1 MAIYE
6 ITQKEFRR
14 IEEKGFSASG
24 LRERSDIQRLLR
36 TQIEVI
42 GDDLYVLTEEF
53 SEWEESKR
61 RIDLLAVD
69 ANANLVVIEIK
80 RTAEGGHMDLQAI
93 RYAAMVSAMT
103 FQRAVQIHADF
114 LANIGE
120 DPSKAESRLLEF
132 LDWSEPN
139 EDAFAADTRIIL
151 VSADFGKELTTSVLW
166 LIDHGIDVQCVRIKP
181 YRDQDRT
188 LVDVQQIIPLP
199 EANEYQVQLREKG
212 SEGRKQRAER
222 YDIRKKFWEG
232 VVAYAK
238 KKDGRH
244 ANIKPG
250 SYSWI
255 GAGSGIRG
263 LGLNLAVG
271 QLSCQAE
278 LYVDRGEREENKSI
292 FDQLV
297 AHRNQIEAA
306 FPFPIEW
313 ERLDHRRACRIK
325 SVITD
330 GGYRTPEANWPAL
343 QQALVDRM
351 AALEKALRPYLDKLQ
366 IQR

>member
-1 MAIYE
+1 MPIYE
-6 ITQKEFRR
+6 VTPKEFRR
-14 IEEKGFSASG
+14 IEEKGFSISG
-24 LRERSDIQRLLR
+24 LKERSDIQRLLR
-36 TQIEVI
+36 KQIDVVGE
-42 GDDLYVLTEEF
+42 DLYVLTEEF
-53 SEWEESKR
+53 SEWDESKR
-61 RIDLLAVD
+61 RIDLLAID

-80 RTAEGGHMDLQAI
+80 RTTDGGHMELQAI

-103 FQRAVQIHADF
+103 FERAVQIHATF

-120 DPSKAESRLLEF
+120 DSTKAESRLLEF

-166 LIDHGIDVQCVRIKP
+166 LIDHGIDIQCVRIKP

-199 EANEYQVQLREKG
+199 EANDYQIQLREKG

-232 VVAYAK
+232 VVAIARENR
-238 KKDGRH
+238 GRH

-250 SYSWI
+250 RYTWI

-263 LGLNLAVG
+263 LGLNLAVT
-271 QLSCQAE
+271 QQTSKAE
-278 LYVDRGEREENKSI
+278 LYIDRGDRDENKSI
-292 FDQLV
+292 FDQLY
-297 AHRNQIEAA
+297 AHRKEIEASL
-306 FPFPIEW
+306 PFSLEW
-313 ERLDHRRACRIK
+313 ERLDNRRACRIK
-325 SVITD
+325 SDITD
-330 GGYRTPEANWPAL
+330 GGYRAPEEKWPAV
-343 QQALVDRM
+343 QRELVQRI
-351 AALEKALRPYLDKLQ
+351 AALEKALRPYMDALQ
-366 IQR
+366 L

>member
-1 MAIYE
+1 MPIYE
-6 ITQKEFRR
+6 VTQKQFRR
-14 IEEKGFSASG
+14 IEEGDFAASG

-36 TQIEVI
+36 TQIDVI
-42 GDDLYVLTEEF
+42 SEDLYVLTEEF

-69 ANANLVVIEIK
+69 ANANLVVVELK
-80 RTAEGGHMDLQAI
+80 RTSDGGYMELQAI
-93 RYAAMVSAMT
+93 RYAAMASAIT
-103 FQRAVQIHADF
+103 FERAVQIHAAF

-120 DPSKAESRLLEF
+120 DPAKAESRLLEF
-132 LDWSEPN
+132 LDWSEPDK
-139 EDAFAADTRIIL
+139 EAFAADTRIIL
-151 VSADFGKELTTSVLW
+151 LSADFSKELTSSVLW
-166 LIDHGIDVQCVRIKP
+166 LIDHGMDIRCIRMRP
-181 YRDQDRT
+181 YKDGERT

-199 EANEYQVQLREKG
+199 EAHDYQIQLREKG

-232 VVAYAK
+232 IVAVAK
-238 KKDGRH
+238 EKSGHH

-263 LGLNLAVG
+263 LALNLAVF

-278 LYVDRGEREENKSI
+278 LYIDRGEREENKSI
-292 FDQLV
+292 FDQLIT
-297 AHRNQIEAA
+297 HREQIEAG

-313 ERLDHRRACRIK
+313 ERLDHRRASRIK
-325 SVITD
+325 SVVSD
-330 GGYRTPEANWPAL
+330 GGYRTPEEKWPVF
-343 QQALVDRM
+343 QRTLVERI
-351 AALEKALRPYLDKLQ
+351 AALEKTLRPFLDTLK
-366 IQR
+366 I

>member
-1 MAIYE
+1 MPIYE
-6 ITQKEFRR
+6 VTQKEFRR
-14 IEEKGFSASG
+14 IEEKGFSISG
-24 LRERSDIQRLLR
+24 LKERSDIQRLLR
-36 TQIEVI
+36 TQIDVI
-42 GDDLYVLTEEF
+42 GEDLYVLTEEF
-53 SEWEESKR
+53 SEWDESKR
-61 RIDLLAVD
+61 RIDLLAID

-80 RTAEGGHMDLQAI
+80 RTTDGGHMELQAI

-103 FQRAVQIHADF
+103 FERAVQIHAIF
-114 LANIGE
+114 LANIGQ
-120 DPSKAESRLLEF
+120 DSTKAESRLLEF

-166 LIDHGIDVQCVRIKP
+166 LIDHGIDIQCVRIKP

-199 EANEYQVQLREKG
+199 EANDYQIQLREKG

-232 VVAYAK
+232 VVACAK
-238 KKDGRH
+238 EKGGRH

-250 SYSWI
+250 SYNWI

-278 LYVDRGEREENKSI
+278 LYIDRGEREENKSI
-292 FDQLV
+292 FDQLI
-297 AHRNQIEAA
+297 AHRAQIETE

-325 SVITD
+325 SVIAD
-330 GGYRTPEANWPAL
+330 GGYRSSDANWPAL
-343 QQALVDRM
+343 QQALVDRS
-351 AALEKALRPYLDKLQ
+351 AALEKALRPFLDTLQ
-366 IQR
+366 I